1 MKRMFKFSLKWLI
14 ILIMTF
20 GFLAMCNWS
29 YHLASWNGFSRFI
42 LGAEGIIFL
51 LDLFHEI

>member
-29 YHLASWNGFSRFI
+29 CHLASWNGFSRFI
-42 LGAEGIIFL
+42 LGAEGITFL